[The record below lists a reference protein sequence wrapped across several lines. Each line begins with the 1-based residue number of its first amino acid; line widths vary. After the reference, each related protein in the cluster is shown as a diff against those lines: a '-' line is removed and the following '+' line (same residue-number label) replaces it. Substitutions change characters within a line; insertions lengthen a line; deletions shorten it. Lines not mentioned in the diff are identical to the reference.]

1 MIKTIKTI
9 IASALLLFAFAS
21 PVLAPAVANAALCD
35 QGTSIAGCAG
45 SGVTATD
52 PTGGSTQG
60 SAEDRVT
67 KIAQDVIRIFSYVVG
82 IISVIMVIVGGFQ
95 YVTSG
100 GDSGKVTTAKNTIM
114 YALIGIVIVALSQ
127 IMVNFVLAKFVSTTS

>member
-1 MIKTIKTI
+1 MIQKIKTLLAATLLFGVLATPLLAPVA
-9 IASALLLFAFAS
+9 ASAL
-21 PVLAPAVANAALCD
+21 CD
-35 QGTSIAGCAG
+35 GTATIAGCTGAG
-45 SGVTATD
+45 VSATD
-52 PTGGSTQG
+52 PSGGSTKDT
-60 SAEDRVT
+60 AEERVT

-127 IMVNFVLAKFVSTTS
+127 IMVNFVLAKFVG